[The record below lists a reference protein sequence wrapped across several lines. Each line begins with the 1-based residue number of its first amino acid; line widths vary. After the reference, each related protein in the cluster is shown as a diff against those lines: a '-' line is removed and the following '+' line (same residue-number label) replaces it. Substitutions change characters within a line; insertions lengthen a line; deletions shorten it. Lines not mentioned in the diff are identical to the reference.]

1 MTGSQGTGRY
11 YTGSRSILPAV
22 IVAIVGLI
30 LIVLTIEL
38 ARESHAAFLVHQRDR
53 LIAAEIALFGITVV
67 ELASR
72 TLLGRLRERG
82 ALQTGITLRAVLRT
96 IAYTVLAF
104 SVIAVLASNAALAI
118 GVGSITGLVIGFAA
132 QNLIG
137 NLIAGMFLAIAR
149 PFTVGDQITIMGM
162 SGRVVEIGVIHTLI
176 DADDQWVF
184 IPSMAVMTMA
194 LQRRKEKTTDQDT
207 DS

>member
-1 MTGSQGTGRY
+1 MTGSQGTDRQYPGRQ
-11 YTGSRSILPAV
+11 SILPAV

-38 ARESHAAFLVHQRDR
+38 ARERQAAFLVHQRDR
-53 LIAAEIALFGITVV
+53 LIAAEIALFGIAVV

-96 IAYTVLAF
+96 IAYTVLTF

-149 PFTVGDQITIMGM
+149 PFTVGDQITIMGIT
-162 SGRVVEIGVIHTLI
+162 GRVVEIGVIHTLI

>member
-11 YTGSRSILPAV
+11 YTGSQSILPAV

-72 TLLGRLRERG
+72 TLLGRLRDRG

-104 SVIAVLASNAALAI
+104 SIIAVLASNAALAI
-118 GVGSITGLVIGFAA
+118 GVGSITGLIIGFAA

-137 NLIAGMFLAIAR
+137 NLIAGTFLAIAR
-149 PFTVGDQITIMGM
+149 PFTVGDQITIMGIT
-162 SGRVVEIGVIHTLI
+162 GRVVEIGVIHTLI

-184 IPSMAVMTMA
+184 ILSMAVMTMA
-194 LQRRKEKTTDQDT
+194 LQRRKEKTTDQDI

>member
-1 MTGSQGTGRY
+1 MTGSQGTDRQYPGRQ
-11 YTGSRSILPAV
+11 SILPAV

-38 ARESHAAFLVHQRDR
+38 ARERQAAFLVHQRDR
-53 LIAAEIALFGITVV
+53 LIAAEIALFGIAVV

-104 SVIAVLASNAALAI
+104 SVIAVLASNSALAI

-149 PFTVGDQITIMGM
+149 PFTVGDQISIMGM
-162 SGRVVEIGVIHTLI
+162 SGRVIEIGVIHTLI